1 MDSSLFTFHFHYP
14 ISRCRDSMRRLTP
27 EFVLMS
33 SARTSRLLSMAFTS
47 SALAKRMVRVRLP
60 LPSSLAKVA
69 RMRPFICCTSLSN
82 TSFSTTTS
90 TFGKSRSLGC
100 MFSFCLLTPSFAE
113 ACGCT
118 SSSIATANHLQ
129 RIVCLPWCR

>member
-1 MDSSLFTFHFHYP
+1 MHGNGNAAYIKGLSPFLGVRLYP

-33 SARTSRLLSMAFTS
+33 SASTSRLLSMAFTS
-47 SALAKRMVRVRLP
+47 SALAKRTVRVRLP

-100 MFSFCLLTPSFAE
+100 MFFILL
-113 ACGCT
+113 
-118 SSSIATANHLQ
+118 ANAL
-129 RIVCLPWCR
+129 IC